1 MAVDN
6 VGQPNTVSPGPSDPG
21 AVFDA
26 AVTGAWQSEWTQRE
40 QARDQASA
48 SGNHALAQHFQNELD
63 VLRLMMPGAVPEA
76 VPPKVAD
83 LPQVPLPLLQHSATV
98 AGAPTKQDPL
108 SKDYVVPN
116 TPALP
121 ASEHVAP
128 EGNSLTFVNESE
140 KPLVIEFTANA
151 GEADI
156 PSMTL
161 QPGETMVQTFPER
174 WSGNFRSTAG
184 DGAHVTLGEVAF
196 NGGVNGD
203 QTFYDVSY
211 IEGNNARMT
220 ITPSEGGPVSG
231 TLDDIVSAAPESI
244 KARDQDG
251 NLYGIK
257 KTTTSEVFD
266 DAVVEYYRSAVE
278 AGEGYVVPKDD
289 VSTLG
294 TDSDSLTVRIA

>member
-6 VGQPNTVSPGPSDPG
+6 VGQPNTVSPGQSDPRTE
-21 AVFDA
+21 FDA

-48 SGNHALAQHFQNELD
+48 TGNEALAQHFQNELD
-63 VLRLMMPGAVPEA
+63 VLRLMMPGAVPTA
-76 VPPKVAD
+76 LPLSDGNIAQAP
-83 LPQVPLPLLQHSATV
+83 LPQHSETAEWPLLNQPQATE
-98 AGAPTKQDPL
+98 
-108 SKDYVVPN
+108 YNVPK
-116 TPALP
+116 TAALP
-121 ASEHVAP
+121 ASEGVTP
-128 EGNSLTFVNESE
+128 EGNSLTFVNESD
-140 KPLVIEFTANA
+140 KPLTIEFTANA

-161 QPGETMVQTFPER
+161 QPGETMVQAFPEG

-211 IEGNNARMT
+211 IEGNNARM
-220 ITPSEGGPVSG
+220 IIAPSEGGPVSG
-231 TLDDIVSAAPESI
+231 TLEDIVSDAPESI

-251 NLYGIK
+251 NVYGIR

-266 DAVVEYYRSAVE
+266 DSVIEYYRSAVE

-294 TDSDSLTVRIA
+294 TDSGSLTVRIA